1 MADDSVAA
9 KREARRRRILQNSQ
23 ARLEKITGRP
33 TNGTQVKLVSTNE
46 YLNGPI
52 DLVEDDDDY
61 SQPTTSTSADVGDN
75 LYCSREDNSDDEY
88 SIYGNNS
95 TELYSKYSQGDT
107 LETADGHANTPIT
120 NPGAS
125 PEETREL
132 QIKPPKKIHLIT
144 YLKIHLLLLAILVRL
159 FYYFDLGFVFGESI
173 FVPFVVVE
181 ASHLLVLELSKSES
195 AESTGIIGA
204 VMLLGGISPER
215 VHRFMK
221 IFNLASRIGETS
233 VGGYIRVN
241 KFATLQNID
250 SMPAMSWEVTSLG
263 DIIGEGWRKVH
274 IMSKAVGR
282 LKSLKK
288 TVEKAKLSNKIRA
301 TIPAGM
307 AAPGPPL
314 GPVLGQHG
322 INIAAFCKDFNE
334 RTKDMIE
341 GVPLPCRISVNPDRS
356 YEIIM
361 YKPPTTFFLKQ
372 AAGIQRGAMY
382 PGREMSGKITLKH
395 LYEIAKIKSEDPTME
410 LLTLEQICQMMV
422 GTARTC
428 GIEIVRDLDPKEY
441 AQFLEDRKQIV
452 AEQKKELEEKKEA
465 KMLRTG

>member
-314 GPVLGQHG
+314 GPVLGQVVK
-322 INIAAFCKDFNE
+322 C
-334 RTKDMIE
+334 
-341 GVPLPCRISVNPDRS
+341 
-356 YEIIM
+356 
-361 YKPPTTFFLKQ
+361 Q
-372 AAGIQRGAMY
+372 
-382 PGREMSGKITLKH
+382 H